1 MARRITIKSV
11 AEAVGVST
19 STVSNAYNRPD
30 QLSAELRERIM
41 ATAAALGYPGPD
53 AAGRSLRSGRA
64 GAVGVLLT
72 EALSYAFSD
81 PFAVRFLA
89 GAAAAVEHTDNSIV
103 VLPASAEAVQRAHV
117 DALATLC
124 VHDDHPAVRAATTRG
139 LRIVGTAVSADPDSW
154 WVAIDDRE
162 AGRMMGR
169 HLARLG
175 HRRAVLLLDN
185 GARPGTVT
193 TDLDP
198 DTVLDPDSNGRW
210 QGLRETM
217 PDAVI
222 TTASGGH
229 NSYQSGRAVASAVL
243 DRQDRPTA
251 VIAISDVL
259 ALGFLD
265 AMRDR
270 GLVPGRDVSVA
281 GFDDIAGAGAA
292 GLTTVRQP
300 IEDKGRLAG
309 ELMLDPGRS
318 EHQVLLP
325 IELVVRSSTGPAP
338 APDRARPANT

>member
-1 MARRITIKSV
+1 MARRVTIRTV

-30 QLSAELRERIM
+30 QLSAQLRDRIM
-41 ATAAALGYPGPD
+41 GTAAALGYAGPD

-89 GAAAAVEHTDNSIV
+89 GAAAAVERTDNSIV
-103 VLPASAEAVQRAHV
+103 VLPASAEAVQRANV

-124 VHDDHPAVRAATTRG
+124 VHDDHSAVDAATTRG
-139 LRIVGTAVSADPDSW
+139 LRIVGTARSDDPDSW

-162 AGRMMGR
+162 AGRLLGR

-185 GARPGTVT
+185 GEQPGTIAV
-193 TDLDP
+193 DLDP
-198 DTVLDPDSNGRW
+198 AEVLDPDSNARW
-210 QGLRETM
+210 QGLCETM

-222 TTASGGH
+222 TTASGGY
-229 NSYQSGRAVASAVL
+229 NSYDSGRAVAAAVL
-243 DRQDRPTA
+243 DQQERPTA

-259 ALGFLD
+259 ALGFLA

-281 GFDDIAGAGAA
+281 GFDDIAGADTA

-300 IEDKGRLAG
+300 IEQKGRLVG
-309 ELMLDPGRS
+309 ELLLDPER
-318 EHQVLLP
+318 EERQILLP
-325 IELVVRSSTGPAP
+325 IELVMRASTGPAP
-338 APDRARPANT
+338 T

>member
-1 MARRITIKSV
+1 MAKRVTIKSL

-30 QLSAELRERIM
+30 QLSTELRDRILS
-41 ATAAALGYPGPD
+41 TAATLGYAGPD

-89 GAAAAVEHTDNSIV
+89 GAAAAVERTDNSIV
-103 VLPASAEAVQRAHV
+103 VLPATAAAVQRANV

-124 VHDDHPAVRAATTRG
+124 VHDDHDAVRAATIRG
-139 LRIVGTAVSADPDSW
+139 LRLVGTAQSDAPDSW

-162 AGRMMGR
+162 AGRLLGR
-169 HLARLG
+169 HLSRLG
-175 HRRAVLLLDN
+175 HRRVVLLLDN
-185 GARPGTVT
+185 GEQPGTIT

-198 DTVLDPDSNGRW
+198 ATVLDPDSNARW
-210 QGLRETM
+210 RGLCETM
-217 PDAVI
+217 PGAVI
-222 TTASGGH
+222 TTASGGY
-229 NSYQSGRAVASAVL
+229 NSYASGRAAGPGVL
-243 DRQDRPTA
+243 DQQERPTA

-270 GLVPGRDVSVA
+270 GLEPGRDISVA
-281 GFDDIAGAGAA
+281 GFDDISGADTA

-300 IEDKGRLAG
+300 IEEKGRLVG
-309 ELMLDPGRS
+309 ELLLDPDHDQR
-318 EHQVLLP
+318 QMLLP
-325 IELVVRSSTGPAP
+325 IELVVRASTGPAP
-338 APDRARPANT
+338 A